1 LSEVVFVIEGDHVK
15 MAPVKIG
22 ICDDNYWEITDG
34 LAEGQEIVTG
44 GYKAISKDLADD
56 KKIVKGAAG
65 ADANSK

>member
-1 LSEVVFVIEGDHVK
+1 LSEVVFVVEGDHAK

-34 LAEGQEIVTG
+34 LTDGQEIVTG
-44 GYKAISKDLADD
+44 GYKAISRDLADG
-56 KKIVKGAAG
+56 KKIVKGTPE